1 MLLSLFSLVAT
12 VHVVVAQPGTGT
24 WNISTVDSGGVGQYT
39 SLALDSL
46 GYPHISYYAGGNLNY
61 AYEDATGWH
70 IITVDAGMSQY
81 SQYTSLAL
89 DSHGYPH
96 ISYFGGYVP
105 KYAYQDA
112 NGWHYTTLG
121 SYNGH
126 TSIALDANGYPHI
139 SYYDHT
145 NGTLKYAYQNAT
157 GWHISRVDSGY
168 GGYTLPGS
176 GSPSGS

>member
-46 GYPHISYYAGGNLNY
+46 GYPHISYYAGGNL
-61 AYEDATGWH
+61 
-70 IITVDAGMSQY
+70 
-81 SQYTSLAL
+81 
-89 DSHGYPH
+89 
-96 ISYFGGYVP
+96 
-105 KYAYQDA
+105 
-112 NGWHYTTLG
+112 
-121 SYNGH
+121 
-126 TSIALDANGYPHI
+126 
-139 SYYDHT
+139 
-145 NGTLKYAYQNAT
+145 KYAYQNAT
-157 GWHISRVDSGY
+157 GWHITTVDSGY